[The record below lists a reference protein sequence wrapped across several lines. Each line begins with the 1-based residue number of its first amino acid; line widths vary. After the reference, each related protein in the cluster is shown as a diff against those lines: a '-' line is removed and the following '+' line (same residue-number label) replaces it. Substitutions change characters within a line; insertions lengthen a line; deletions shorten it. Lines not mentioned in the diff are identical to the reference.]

1 MAETIEAVA
10 ELSEDGKTIAITPAE
25 GLLDNSVYEIVLS
38 GVKSLDG
45 SKILP
50 DFTAKIMTPL
60 SPMYCTVE
68 SIGALVDSFGIPEQN
83 LRIYIRDASKY
94 ADYILS
100 QSGNVTAAE
109 KKKREFAMEQFV
121 RTKVTLDCMQR
132 ACMDRVSSGA
142 GSTFRLDAVEITES
156 MNSTVWKSMMADL
169 RKDLQKWQDAIR
181 GYFNE
186 GRAKPKATRVGI
198 KASENSDV
206 PHTTVDKILNDFS
219 RSMPDWSE

>member
-1 MAETIEAVA
+1 MAEIVESTA
-10 ELSEDGKTIAITPAE
+10 ELSEDGEAIAITPAG
-25 GLLDNSVYEIVLS
+25 GLLDNSIYEIVID
-38 GVKSLDG
+38 GIKSADG
-45 SKILP
+45 LKTLP
-50 DFTAKIMTPL
+50 KFTATIMTSL
-60 SPMYCTVE
+60 SPMHCTVD
-68 SIGALVDSFGIPEQN
+68 SVKALVDSFGIPEQN

-100 QSGNVTAAE
+100 SSGNVSAKE
-109 KKKREFAMEQFV
+109 KEERKFAMEQFV

-142 GSTFRLDAVEITES
+142 GSTFKLDAVEITES

-198 KASENSDV
+198 KASENNDV
-206 PHTTVDKILNDFS
+206 SHTTVDKILDSIS
-219 RSMPDWSE
+219 RTPPDWSE